1 MWKCFSSLKKYIHVR
16 VMMIT
21 VLIIVKFLAWTVN
34 AKFNLILYLLIISI
48 LKYYRGV
55 MVTTIFPKQKNKKK
69 TASSAKMW
77 SLETV
82 NKLSLSILMRYSR
95 EPLILFL
102 IQNNWKTMKNSRLDS
117 GKLKRKKNQLC

>member
-1 MWKCFSSLKKYIHVR
+1 
-16 VMMIT
+16 MMIT
-21 VLIIVKFLAWTVN
+21 LIIVKFLAWTVS

-55 MVTTIFPKQKNKKK
+55 MMTTIFPKQKKK

-77 SLETV
+77 SLETI
-82 NKLSLSILMRYSR
+82 NKLFLSILMKYSR

-102 IQNNWKTMKNSRLDS
+102 IQNNWKTMKNTRLDS